1 MSLNIKN
8 PETHALAV
16 ELARRLD
23 TSLTEA
29 VTLAL
34 KDKLESTSAH
44 VQTAQRLSRLLTIA
58 DAIASRLTP
67 EQRSM
72 DIAAELYDA
81 DGLPR

>member
-8 PETHALAV
+8 PETHALAA

-34 KDKLESTSAH
+34 KEKLAATSREAE
-44 VQTAQRLSRLLTIA
+44 IA
-58 DAIASRLTP
+58 ARVEKMTRMAKAIAAMMTP
-67 EQRSM
+67 EQRAF
-72 DIAAELYDA
+72 DIGAELYDEL
-81 DGLPR
+81 GMPK